1 MKAIEVHHLSKR
13 YGAVEA
19 LKDVS
24 FEVEKGEIFGL
35 IGPDG
40 AGKTT
45 LFRILCTLLRPDGG
59 TATVDGFDTVRQ
71 MQAIRSR
78 VGYMPGRFSLYQDL
92 TVEENLR
99 FFATLFG
106 TTVEEGY
113 ESVRA
118 IYSQIERFKDRR
130 AGALSGGMKQK
141 LALSCAL
148 IHQPSVLVLDEP
160 TTGVDPVSRKELW
173 EMLASLRER
182 GLTIIASTP
191 YLDEVRC
198 CERVAF
204 LDHGEIRGI
213 GTPDEILTTFADI
226 FNPAG
231 LSPLTSR
238 QKSEENVIEV
248 EHLVKAFGAFHAVD
262 DISFSVRR
270 GEIFGFLGAN
280 IRSSSSPPTPST
292 VPRARWE
299 MPISPLSSP
308 RILRT
313 RCLLSN
319 RKPLHSSSIISI
331 RTINSTWCLPSWR
344 W

>member
-1 MKAIEVHHLSKR
+1 M
-13 YGAVEA
+13 
-19 LKDVS
+19 
-24 FEVEKGEIFGL
+24 
-35 IGPDG
+35 
-40 AGKTT
+40 
-45 LFRILCTLLRPDGG
+45 
-59 TATVDGFDTVRQ
+59 
-71 MQAIRSR
+71 
-78 VGYMPGRFSLYQDL
+78 L
-92 TVEENLR
+92 T
-99 FFATLFG
+99 
-106 TTVEEGY
+106 
-113 ESVRA
+113 
-118 IYSQIERFKDRR
+118 
-130 AGALSGGMKQK
+130 
-141 LALSCAL
+141 
-148 IHQPSVLVLDEP
+148 
-160 TTGVDPVSRKELW
+160 
-173 EMLASLRER
+173 SLRER

-280 IRSSSSPPTPST
+280 IRSCSSPPMPST

-299 MPISPLSSP
+299 MPISPRLSP

-313 RCLLSN
+313 RFRPYN
-319 RKPLHSSSIISI
+319 RKHPRSSSIISI